1 MRIQQVR
8 FKNLNSLNG
17 EWEIDFTH
25 AAFASDGIFAITG
38 PTGAG
43 KTTILDAICLALY
56 GRTPR
61 LNKITKS
68 ANEVMSRQTGE
79 CFAEV
84 TFETAAGRFRCHWSQ
99 HRARKKP
106 DGELQAPKHEIAE
119 SDSGKIVETKLR
131 GVAEQIESATGMD
144 YNRFTRS
151 MLLAQGGFAVFLQ
164 AAADERAPILEQI
177 TGTEI
182 YSRISMQVHARRS
195 DEGRKRDAL
204 RAELAGMQLLDEAHE
219 EELKS
224 DLTLK
229 RTLEAKL
236 NGQVAIKTQA
246 LAWLDGIARLEGEL
260 KQLKEQQCEWLKRRE
275 AFAPE
280 NEKLQR
286 AMQAMDLAGEHA
298 ALAACR
304 GQQALETHNRSECVN
319 VLADRQ
325 AAVKQAEL
333 AHIRAA
339 KDLEVSKAAQ
349 KEAQPL
355 VRKARELDLKLREK
369 NGPIRTVA
377 EAIERQVETLDALGK
392 QHDQDCRAL
401 DRHKLD
407 LDKVTGR
414 LASAKGDEAL
424 VEHLAGI
431 RARFETLKYQH
442 ARICEQGGQVEAA
455 EKQTSKAQRV
465 CNQKAAEYEARKQAM
480 GAVHT
485 TLVQKQL
492 ELQNVLGEYPLC
504 EWRERLSTFKEIQA
518 LHDKADQTLQAAAT
532 SKRLLTEL
540 GLAHERASAEGTRIG
555 DRLRAQIDT
564 QAGLERE
571 AELLDTQLSLIQRIQ
586 DFEDARAQLQ
596 DGTPCPLCGAEVHPF
611 AAGNIPIP
619 DQTRAVLNKV
629 RRNLKAADI
638 AVADLKVKQAELIKD
653 LEQITYRKKE
663 CEDKIADAQVRM
675 DSIRKDGRL
684 DAAGADLETHLPR
697 LHKDNMDRLTRA
709 TQTVR
714 AAETLEREIGTLRE
728 ALESKSDAAAQ
739 AERHAR
745 DAEHAFDTARQL
757 LASGQR
763 DAAMLDSQFRTALEA
778 ARQEVETYG
787 IEKLSMDVLDSVGL
801 ELCARRDQWVAW
813 QKQHLAFEQA
823 VSLLA
828 ARTGDQARQMIQ
840 SEAELKKQKDLL
852 GLLHGE
858 RDALLEERRSTF
870 EDKNPDDEERRLI
883 AAIERCETAHGAAGH
898 ALNTAN
904 HALGNLLGSIE
915 ALDRSL
921 AARAVQLQSA
931 EAAFLIRLGRIGF
944 SNEAQYSAACLPETE
959 RERLKRQAQ
968 QLSDEK
974 TVLDAGQHDKT
985 TQLAAERQKRLTDQ
999 SRVELEQALNS
1010 LEESRKEIQQEI
1022 GGISRK
1028 LKDNEALRQKQQE
1041 RVRAIEAQEGEYAR
1055 WDLLH
1060 GLIGSADGKKYRN
1073 FAQGLTFEMMI
1084 GHANRQLKKMSDR
1097 YLLIRDEAQPL
1108 ELCVI
1113 DSYQAGE
1120 IRSTK
1125 NLSGGESFIVSL
1137 SLALGLSH
1145 MASRNVRVDSL
1156 FLDEGFGTLD
1166 EEALDTA
1173 LETLSGLQRDGKL
1186 IGVISHVPALR
1197 ERIGTQIEVIPENGG
1212 KSVIRGPGCGP
1223 AGLTTAPLQ

>member
-1 MRIQQVR
+1 VRIQQVR
-8 FKNLNSLNG
+8 FKNLNSLSG
-17 EWEIDFTH
+17 EWAIDFTH

-61 LNKITKS
+61 LSKITRS

-99 HRARKKP
+99 HRARKRA
-106 DGELQAPKHEIAE
+106 DGELQAPKHEIADA
-119 SDSGKIVETKLR
+119 DSGKIVETKLR

-219 EELKS
+219 QQLKS
-224 DLTLK
+224 DLALK
-229 RTLEAKL
+229 LAHETQLD
-236 NGQVAIKTQA
+236 GQVKSKTQA

-260 KQLKEQQCEWLKRRE
+260 KQVEEQQRDWLKRYE

-298 ALAACR
+298 ALTACR
-304 GQQALETHNRSECVN
+304 GQQALETRNRCESFN
-319 VLADRQ
+319 ALGARQ
-325 AAVKQAEL
+325 AAVKQAE
-333 AHIRAA
+333 RAQLQA
-339 KDLEVSKAAQ
+339 AEDLQISKAAL

-355 VRKARELDLKLREK
+355 IRKARELDLKLREK
-369 NGPIRTVA
+369 NEPIRTVA
-377 EAIERQVETLDALGK
+377 EAIEQHVETLDALRHR
-392 QHDQDCRAL
+392 HDQECRAL
-401 DRHKLD
+401 ERQKRD
-407 LDKVTGR
+407 LEQVAGR
-414 LASAKGDEAL
+414 LASAGGDEAL

-431 RARFETLKYQH
+431 RARFETLKHQY
-442 ARICEQGGQVEAA
+442 ARMCEQEGQVKAA
-455 EKQTSKAQRV
+455 GQQLLKAQKV
-465 CNQKAAEYEARKQAM
+465 CRQKAADSQACKLSMDAART
-480 GAVHT
+480 AVD
-485 TLVQKQL
+485 QKQL
-492 ELQNVLGEYPLC
+492 ELQNVLGAYPLS
-504 EWRERLSTFKEIQA
+504 EWRERLSSFKETRA
-518 LHDKADQTLQAAAT
+518 LHDSVDQALQTVTT
-532 SKRLLTEL
+532 SKRLLAQL
-540 GLAHERASAEGTRIG
+540 GLAHERASAERTRIG
-555 DRLRAQIDT
+555 DQLQAQIDT
-564 QAGLERE
+564 RAGLERE

-596 DGTPCPLCGAEVHPF
+596 DGTPCPLCGAEAHPF
-611 AAGNIPIP
+611 AAGNIPVP
-619 DQTRAVLNKV
+619 DQTRGALNKV
-629 RRNLKAADI
+629 RRNLKAAGA

-663 CEDKIADAQVRM
+663 CDDKIADARVRM
-675 DSIRKDGRL
+675 ALIRKDARL
-684 DAAGADLETHLPR
+684 DAAGPDLEAHLPR
-697 LHKDNMDRLTRA
+697 LQKDNLDRLTRA
-709 TQTVR
+709 TQTVA
-714 AAETLEREIGTLRE
+714 AAETLERAIGTLRE
-728 ALESKSDAAAQ
+728 TLESKSAAAAQ

-745 DAEHAFDTARQL
+745 DAAHDLDMAGQL
-757 LASGQR
+757 LARGQR
-763 DAAMLDSQFRTALEA
+763 DAAELDSQLRSALA
-778 ARQEVETYG
+778 AVRQEVGTYG
-787 IEKLSMDVLDSVGL
+787 IEELSMEVLDSVGRQ
-801 ELCARRDQWVAW
+801 LCARRDQWVAW
-813 QKQHLAFEQA
+813 QKQRSALEQA
-823 VSLLA
+823 VSILA
-828 ARTGDQARQMIQ
+828 VQTGDQERQMRQ
-840 SEAELKKQKDLL
+840 SEGELKKQRDRL
-852 GLLHGE
+852 GLLHAE
-858 RDALLEERRSTF
+858 RDALLQQRRITF
-870 EDKNPDDEERRLI
+870 EDKNPDDAERRLM
-883 AAIERCETAHGAAGH
+883 ATIERCETVQAAAGQ

-904 HALGNLLGSIE
+904 QALGNLLGSIE
-915 ALDRSL
+915 VLDRSL
-921 AARAVQLQSA
+921 AARAVELQSA
-931 EAAFLIRLGRIGF
+931 EAAFASRLERLGF
-944 SNEAQYSAACLPETE
+944 LNEAQYAAACLPETE
-959 RERLKRQAQ
+959 REHLKRQAQ

-974 TVLDAGQHDKT
+974 SGLSAGRHDKT
-985 TQLAAERQKRLTDQ
+985 TQLAAQRQKRLTDQ
-999 SRVELEQALNS
+999 SRAELEQALNS
-1010 LEESRKEIQQEI
+1010 LVAGHKEIQLEI

-1055 WDLLH
+1055 WDMLH
-1060 GLIGSADGKKYRN
+1060 ALIGSADGKKFRN

-1097 YLLIRDEAQPL
+1097 YLLIRDEAQSL
-1108 ELCVI
+1108 ELNVI

-1223 AGLTTAPLQ
+1223 SAFTAAPL